1 MEKQRVI
8 QEYVPGKQITL
19 AHVIAKPPQD
29 LCDKMGFPEAFGE
42 SLGILTITPGEGAI
56 LAGDLAT
63 KSGRIALCYVDRFSG
78 SVVVRGE
85 VAAVESALK
94 AVVSVLSERLAF
106 AGCQVTRT

>member
-19 AHVIAKPPQD
+19 AHVISKPQRE
-29 LCDKMGFPEAFGE
+29 LCDKLGFPEAHGE

-63 KSGRIALCYVDRFSG
+63 KAGRISLCYVDRFSG
-78 SVVVRGE
+78 SVVIRGE
-85 VAAVESALK
+85 VAAVESSLR
-94 AVVSVLSERLAF
+94 AVVSILSDRLGF
-106 AGCQVTRT
+106 TGCQVSRT

>member
-8 QEYVPGKQITL
+8 QEYVPGKQVTL
-19 AHVIAKPPQD
+19 AHVIAKPQRD
-29 LCDKMGFPEAFGE
+29 LCDKLGFPEAFGE

-63 KSGRIALCYVDRFSG
+63 KSGRISLCYVDRFSG

-85 VAAVESALK
+85 VAAVESSLK
-94 AVVSVLSERLAF
+94 AVVSVLADRLGF
-106 AGCQVTRT
+106 TGCQVSRT

>member
-19 AHVIAKPPQD
+19 AHVIAKPQRE
-29 LCDKMGFPEAFGE
+29 LCDKLGFPEAYGQ

-63 KSGRIALCYVDRFSG
+63 KAGRISLCYVDRFSG

-85 VAAVESALK
+85 VASVEASLRS
-94 AVVSVLSERLAF
+94 VVSVLSEKLGF
-106 AGCQVTRT
+106 TGCQVSRT